1 MLSRY
6 LITCNHAKGRHDYI
20 RNHLNGLFLKDW
32 QVIFAPDYRI
42 LSGLDGV
49 TRTHLSLTHAYIQ
62 TLSTALFQGNVDKI
76 LIMEDD
82 VSFLPDSMPVIESLI
97 SELPEDFDLCYL
109 TKTDA
114 NNGAKVE
121 DFSENLTRIVSNW
134 WETPLTLWSRKF
146 AKEFLKYCEWKLS
159 NGSIG
164 NVDHELCKM
173 NEGETLWP
181 DAKQYAFYGSKHLT
195 AFGLSTTKDSGFISS
210 I

>member
-1 MLSRY
+1 MKRF
-6 LITCNHAKGRHDYI
+6 LITCSHATERHDYI
-20 RNHLNGLFLKDW
+20 RNHLNGLFNKEW

-42 LSGLDGV
+42 LKAMDGV

-62 TLSTALFQGNVDKI
+62 ALSTALFQGSTDKI

-82 VSFLPDSMPVIESLI
+82 VSFLPESQPLIEAMI

-109 TKTDA
+109 TKTEA
-114 NNGAKVE
+114 NLGAE
-121 DFSENLTRIVSNW
+121 LTDYSENLTRIVSNW

-146 AKEFLKYCEWKLS
+146 AIEFLRYCEWKLA

-164 NVDHELCKM
+164 NIDHEISKM
-173 NEGETLWP
+173 NELDTLWP

-195 AFGLSTTKDSGFISS
+195 ALGLSTVTDGFESLI
-210 I
+210 

>member
-42 LSGLDGV
+42 LKAMDGV

-62 TLSTALFQGNVDKI
+62 VLSTALFDGNTGNI
-76 LIMEDD
+76 MIMEDD
-82 VSFLPDSMPVIESLI
+82 VSFQPESMPVIESLI

-114 NNGAKVE
+114 NSGAKVTPHS
-121 DFSENLTRIVSNW
+121 DNIDRIVSNW

-146 AKEFLKYCEWKLS
+146 AIEFLRYCDWKLS

-164 NVDHELCKM
+164 NIDHEILKLAAS
-173 NEGETLWP
+173 ESGWP
-181 DAKQYAFYGSKHLT
+181 DAKAYSFYGSKHLT
-195 AFGLSTTKDSGFISS
+195 ALGLSTVTDGFESLI
-210 I
+210 